1 LESIR
6 IVVTDNTTA
15 TSTAHIKDVFKA
27 YNGCVL
33 ETTQSD
39 LMPGESGN
47 VTNVDLGELNY
58 DPSGHSIT
66 ATFTLCTGN
75 GLGGTCVSQTL
86 NFTP

>member
-1 LESIR
+1 M
-6 IVVTDNTTA
+6 D
-15 TSTAHIKDVFKA
+15 
-27 YNGCVL
+27 
-33 ETTQSD
+33 QSD

-47 VTNVDLGELNY
+47 VTNISPGHFNY

-75 GLGGTCVSQTL
+75 GLGGSCLSQTI